1 MKSKEDNADDE
12 GLFTPPSCFLFACGA
27 FACDF
32 GEGGGDENVIGV
44 TNASSQSHRDIER
57 SGGAWT
63 KNERRRTF
71 EMSMIPEG
79 DEFCI
84 TSAKEKKGNEQE
96 EERRDGDDD
105 ERKARI
111 WKFETRKTIK
121 VVLLH
126 SNFFSRD
133 GTNSGNSA
141 MGVVNRERLMIFNR
155 CLCSRG

>member
-1 MKSKEDNADDE
+1 MKSKEDNTENDE

-84 TSAKEKKGNEQE
+84 TSAKEKKGNNQE

-105 ERKARI
+105 
-111 WKFETRKTIK
+111 T
-121 VVLLH
+121 H
-126 SNFFSRD
+126 D
-133 GTNSGNSA
+133 QSGDDAGQDDSGDA
-141 MGVVNRERLMIFNR
+141 GDEDRTKM
-155 CLCSRG
+155 SWQ

>member
-105 ERKARI
+105 
-111 WKFETRKTIK
+111 
-121 VVLLH
+121 
-126 SNFFSRD
+126 D
-133 GTNSGNSA
+133 G
-141 MGVVNRERLMIFNR
+141 
-155 CLCSRG
+155 

>member
-84 TSAKEKKGNEQE
+84 TSAKEKKGNSMF
-96 EERRDGDDD
+96 GL
-105 ERKARI
+105 RKNFNTFLKRKNGIFLRI
-111 WKFETRKTIK
+111 II
-121 VVLLH
+121 
-126 SNFFSRD
+126 
-133 GTNSGNSA
+133 
-141 MGVVNRERLMIFNR
+141 M
-155 CLCSRG
+155 